1 MDNDWIRMKKYGILL
16 CIFVLSISSYAQDNN
31 FKKGVD
37 AYKSGNNKNA
47 FSFWL
52 KAANQGNAIA
62 QFNLGTLYEN
72 GEGVSQDYSKAFE
85 WYQKAA
91 NQGNVDAQF
100 NLGSMY
106 YNGNGVGQN
115 YKKALEWWQKAANH
129 GDSDAQYWLGI
140 MYENGEGVAQDFDKS
155 FVLFQKAA
163 NLGHTDAQYA
173 LGKIYLEGD
182 GERQYYDEAL
192 EWFKKAANLDNDK
205 ALFSLG
211 WMYFYGK
218 GVNLDYSKALDYFQK
233 SANKG
238 NADAQNHLGAMYIKG
253 IGVPQNNTK
262 AFEWMQKSANQEN
275 VEAQRFLG
283 LMYYY
288 GSGVIQDY
296 NKAIEWYTKAAN
308 QGDSEAQNFLGAMY
322 ANGDGTVQNHKKAF
336 ELFQKAANQGN
347 VDAQFNLGSMYFYGN
362 GVVQNYKKAYE
373 WYQKAANN
381 GYSEAQNSLGDM
393 YFDGYGVDQN
403 YAKALEWYQKAANNG
418 HANAQCILGTMYL
431 GGIGVAKN
439 QTMGMEWL
447 AKSADNGNCYAMN
460 SLGWQYLIEEGGN
473 KDYQKAENLFKNA
486 IEKNELYPYP
496 YSNLALLYAQ
506 RDKNYKEALRYSDMA
521 VATLTENSSPTEQ
534 CDIYGERGQI
544 YFWKGDL
551 ENAEKML
558 EKCLNLNPDFL
569 KGDHDFA
576 KMMASRFGND
586 VDNNIITNPSNNRN
600 TFAVI
605 IGNEKYKNEVG
616 VPFANND
623 SRIFYQYVDKT
634 LGVPADQIRL
644 IENAGYNDIRMAV
657 NWLVKAM
664 QVCRGKGKAIV
675 YYAGHG
681 IPNESDLSSYL
692 LPVDG
697 IGNDPGSAYSLKE
710 LYDRLGSVEAQ
721 SVTVFLDACFCGSKR
736 EEGMLT
742 SARGIALK
750 VKQSSPQGNMIIF
763 SAAQGDETAYPY
775 EEKRHGMFT
784 YYLLKKLQETKGNVT
799 LGTLS
804 DYLAEEVSR
813 QSFVKNNKIQ
823 SPTVNVS
830 AILKNNWRNM
840 KLR

>member
-37 AYKSGNNKNA
+37 AYNSGNNKNA

-106 YNGNGVGQN
+106 YNGDGIAKN
-115 YKKALEWWQKAANH
+115 YNKAFEWWQKAASR
-129 GDSDAQYWLGI
+129 GDSNAQYWLGNL
-140 MYENGEGVAQDFDKS
+140 YENGEGITQDFDKS
-155 FVLFQKAA
+155 FELFRKAA
-163 NLGHTDAQYA
+163 NQGHAEAQYA

-192 EWFKKAANLDNDK
+192 EWF
-205 ALFSLG
+205 
-211 WMYFYGK
+211 
-218 GVNLDYSKALDYFQK
+218 
-233 SANKG
+233 
-238 NADAQNHLGAMYIKG
+238 
-253 IGVPQNNTK
+253 
-262 AFEWMQKSANQEN
+262 
-275 VEAQRFLG
+275 
-283 LMYYY
+283 
-288 GSGVIQDY
+288 
-296 NKAIEWYTKAAN
+296 
-308 QGDSEAQNFLGAMY
+308 
-322 ANGDGTVQNHKKAF
+322 
-336 ELFQKAANQGN
+336 QKAANQGN
-347 VDAQFNLGSMYFYGN
+347 MEAQNCLGAMYASGI
-362 GVVQNYKKAYE
+362 GVSKDYTKAFE
-373 WYQKAANN
+373 WFQKAANH
-381 GYSEAQNSLGDM
+381 GYSEALYNLSRMYLYGDGVSQDIGKAFDYVQKAAYKDNINAQYVLGDM
-393 YFDGYGVDQN
+393 YFNGEGVGQD
-403 YAKALEWYQKAANNG
+403 YTKALEWYQKSANQG
-418 HANAQCILGTMYL
+418 NADAQNMLGEMYL
-431 GGIGVAKN
+431 KGIGVVKN
-439 QTMGMEWL
+439 ISKGVDWL
-447 AKSADNGNCYAMN
+447 TKSAGNGDYLAMN
-460 SLGWQYLIEEGGN
+460 TLGWCYLIGEGVD
-473 KDYQKAENLFKNA
+473 KDLRKAEELFKKA

-506 RDKNYKEALRYSDMA
+506 RDKNYGEALSYSDKA
-521 VATLTENSSPTEQ
+521 IIVSETCSPQEQ
-534 CDIYGERGQI
+534 SIFYGERGQI
-544 YFWKGDL
+544 YVWKGDL

-558 EKCLNLNPDFL
+558 TKCLELNPDYL
-569 KGDHDFA
+569 NEDHEFA
-576 KMMASRFGND
+576 KMMAPRYNND

-605 IGNEKYKNEVG
+605 IGNEKYKNEVD

-634 LGVPADQIRL
+634 LGVPAEQIRL
-644 IENAGYNDIRMAV
+644 VENAGYNDIRMAV

-681 IPNESDLSSYL
+681 IPNESDMSSYL

-775 EEKRHGMFT
+775 EEKQHGLFT

-799 LGTLS
+799 LGSLS
-804 DYLAEEVSR
+804 DYLTEEVSR

-830 AILKNNWRNM
+830 TPLKNNWRNM
-840 KLR
+840 RLR

>member
-1 MDNDWIRMKKYGILL
+1 MMKKIFLIIFSLIL
-16 CIFVLSISSYAQDNN
+16 STSSFAQDNDYN
-31 FKKGVD
+31 LGVEYYRSGDYKK
-37 AYKSGNNKNA
+37 A
-47 FSFWL
+47 FSCYLRSANRGNKDAQLNVGNMYYDGEGVSSNYVKAFEWWL
-52 KAANQGNAIA
+52 KAANKGDAVA

-72 GEGVSQDYSKAFE
+72 GEGVSQDYLKAFA
-85 WYQKAA
+85 WYLKSA

-106 YNGNGVGQN
+106 YNGNGIAMN
-115 YKKALEWWQKAANH
+115 YNKAFEWWQKAASR
-129 GDSDAQYWLGI
+129 GDSNAQYWLGNL
-140 MYENGEGVAQDFDKS
+140 YENGEGITQDFDKS
-155 FVLFQKAA
+155 FELFRKAA
-163 NLGHTDAQYA
+163 NQGHAEAQYA

-192 EWFKKAANLDNDK
+192 EWFQKAAN
-205 ALFSLG
+205 
-211 WMYFYGK
+211 
-218 GVNLDYSKALDYFQK
+218 Q
-233 SANKG
+233 G
-238 NADAQNHLGAMYIKG
+238 NMEAQNCLGAMYASG
-253 IGVPQNNTK
+253 IGVSKDYTK
-262 AFEWMQKSANQEN
+262 AFEW
-275 VEAQRFLG
+275 
-283 LMYYY
+283 
-288 GSGVIQDY
+288 
-296 NKAIEWYTKAAN
+296 
-308 QGDSEAQNFLGAMY
+308 
-322 ANGDGTVQNHKKAF
+322 
-336 ELFQKAANQGN
+336 FQKAANQGKAE
-347 VDAQFNLGSMYFYGN
+347 AQYCLGMMYYN
-362 GVVQNYKKAYE
+362 GDGVIQNHKKAVE
-373 WYQKAANN
+373 WYQKAANH
-381 GYSEAQNSLGDM
+381 GYSEALYNLSRMYFYGDGVSQDIGKAFDYVQKAAYKDNINAQYVLGDM
-393 YFDGYGVDQN
+393 YFNGEGVGQD
-403 YAKALEWYQKAANNG
+403 YTKALEWYQKSANQG
-418 HANAQCILGTMYL
+418 NADAQNMLGEMYL
-431 GGIGVAKN
+431 KGIGVVKN
-439 QTMGMEWL
+439 ISKGVDWL
-447 AKSADNGNCYAMN
+447 TKSAGNGDYLAMN
-460 SLGWQYLIEEGGN
+460 TLGWCYLIGEGVD
-473 KDYQKAENLFKNA
+473 KDLRKAEELFKKA

-506 RDKNYKEALRYSDMA
+506 RDKNYGEALSYSDKA
-521 VATLTENSSPTEQ
+521 IIVSETCSPQEQ
-534 CDIYGERGQI
+534 SIFYGERGQI
-544 YFWKGDL
+544 YVWKGDL

-558 EKCLNLNPDFL
+558 TKCLELNPDYL
-569 KGDHDFA
+569 NEDHEFA
-576 KMMASRFGND
+576 KMMAPRYNND

-605 IGNEKYKNEVG
+605 IGNEKYKNEVD

-634 LGVPADQIRL
+634 LGVPAEQIRL
-644 IENAGYNDIRMAV
+644 VENAGYNDIRMAV

-681 IPNESDLSSYL
+681 IPNESDMSSYL

-775 EEKRHGMFT
+775 EEKRHGLFT

-799 LGTLS
+799 LGSLS
-804 DYLAEEVSR
+804 DYLTEEVSR

-830 AILKNNWRNM
+830 TPLKNNWRNM
-840 KLR
+840 RLR

>member
-1 MDNDWIRMKKYGILL
+1 MDNGWIRMKKYGIIL
-16 CIFVLSISSYAQDNN
+16 CIFILSISSYAQDNN
-31 FKKGVD
+31 YKKGVD
-37 AYKSGNNKNA
+37 AYNSGNYKNA

-52 KAANQGNAIA
+52 KAANQGNASA

-72 GEGVSQDYSKAFE
+72 GEGISQDYSKAFE

-91 NQGNVDAQF
+91 NQGNVDALF

-106 YNGNGVGQN
+106 YNGNGVAQN

-129 GDSDAQYWLGI
+129 GDSDAQYWLGT
-140 MYENGEGVAQDFDKS
+140 MYENGEGVAQNFDKS
-155 FVLFQKAA
+155 FELFQKSA
-163 NLGHTDAQYA
+163 NQGHADAQYA

-192 EWFKKAANLDNDK
+192 EWF
-205 ALFSLG
+205 
-211 WMYFYGK
+211 
-218 GVNLDYSKALDYFQK
+218 
-233 SANKG
+233 
-238 NADAQNHLGAMYIKG
+238 
-253 IGVPQNNTK
+253 
-262 AFEWMQKSANQEN
+262 
-275 VEAQRFLG
+275 
-283 LMYYY
+283 
-288 GSGVIQDY
+288 
-296 NKAIEWYTKAAN
+296 
-308 QGDSEAQNFLGAMY
+308 
-322 ANGDGTVQNHKKAF
+322 
-336 ELFQKAANQGN
+336 
-347 VDAQFNLGSMYFYGN
+347 
-362 GVVQNYKKAYE
+362 
-373 WYQKAANN
+373 
-381 GYSEAQNSLGDM
+381 
-393 YFDGYGVDQN
+393 
-403 YAKALEWYQKAANNG
+403 QKAANNG
-418 HANAQCILGTMYL
+418 HANAQYILGTMYL

-439 QTMGMEWL
+439 KNMGMEWL

-460 SLGWQYLIEEGGN
+460 SLGWYYLIGEGID
-473 KDYQKAENLFKNA
+473 KDFQKAELLFKKS
-486 IEKNELYPYP
+486 IENNELYPYP
-496 YSNLALLYAQ
+496 YSNLALLFAL
-506 RDKNYKEALRYSDMA
+506 RDKNFDEALRYSDKA
-521 VATLTENSSPTEQ
+521 VITVSAAYPPQEQ
-534 CDIYGERGQI
+534 SVIYGERGQI
-544 YFWKGDL
+544 YFWKGDM

-558 EKCLNLNPDFL
+558 AKCLELNPDFL
-569 KGDHDFA
+569 KEDHEFA
-576 KMMASRFGND
+576 KMMASRFSND

-623 SRIFYQYVDKT
+623 SRIFYQYVNKT
-634 LGVPADQIRL
+634 LGVPAEQIRL

-664 QVCRGKGKAIV
+664 QICRGKGKAIV

-710 LYDRLGSVEAQ
+710 LFDRLGSVEAQ

-742 SARGIALK
+742 SARGVALK

>member
-37 AYKSGNNKNA
+37 AYNSGNNKNA

-129 GDSDAQYWLGI
+129 GDSDAQYWLGNL
-140 MYENGEGVAQDFDKS
+140 YENGEGITQDFDKS
-155 FVLFQKAA
+155 FELFRKAA
-163 NLGHTDAQYA
+163 NQGHAEAQYA

-192 EWFKKAANLDNDK
+192 EWFQKAAN
-205 ALFSLG
+205 
-211 WMYFYGK
+211 
-218 GVNLDYSKALDYFQK
+218 Q
-233 SANKG
+233 G
-238 NADAQNHLGAMYIKG
+238 NMEAQNCLGAMYASG
-253 IGVPQNNTK
+253 IGVSKDYTK
-262 AFEWMQKSANQEN
+262 AFEW
-275 VEAQRFLG
+275 
-283 LMYYY
+283 
-288 GSGVIQDY
+288 
-296 NKAIEWYTKAAN
+296 
-308 QGDSEAQNFLGAMY
+308 
-322 ANGDGTVQNHKKAF
+322 
-336 ELFQKAANQGN
+336 FQKAANQGKAE
-347 VDAQFNLGSMYFYGN
+347 AQYCLGMMYYN
-362 GVVQNYKKAYE
+362 GDGVIQNHKKAVE
-373 WYQKAANN
+373 WYQKAANH
-381 GYSEAQNSLGDM
+381 GYSEALYNLSRMYYYGDGVSQDIGKAFDYVQKAAYKDNINAQYVLGDM
-393 YFDGYGVDQN
+393 YFNGEGVGQD
-403 YAKALEWYQKAANNG
+403 YTKALEWYQKSANQG
-418 HANAQCILGTMYL
+418 NADAQNMLGEMYL
-431 GGIGVAKN
+431 KGIGVVKN
-439 QTMGMEWL
+439 ISKGVDWL

-460 SLGWQYLIEEGGN
+460 SLGWQYLIEEGDN

-775 EEKRHGMFT
+775 EEKKHGLFT

-799 LGTLS
+799 LGSLS
-804 DYLAEEVSR
+804 DYLTEEVSR

-830 AILKNNWRNM
+830 TPLKNNWRNM
-840 KLR
+840 RLR